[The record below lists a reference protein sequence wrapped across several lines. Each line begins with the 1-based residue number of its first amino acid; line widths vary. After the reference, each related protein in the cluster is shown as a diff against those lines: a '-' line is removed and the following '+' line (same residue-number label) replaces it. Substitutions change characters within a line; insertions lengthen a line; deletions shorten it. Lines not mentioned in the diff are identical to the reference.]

1 MEDAKQWKAELSAFV
16 LLCKS
21 CIRFLAKKF
30 QKEDT
35 AVVAED
41 ILNLQRRSRKIQL
54 VICGSAVLL
63 LILIMRGCGS
73 QESDER
79 VTSGT
84 QSKSIQTNGS
94 SRGKLTAQ
102 EAVARIVNVPLWKL
116 ARVIEAPSPG
126 EIWENTAPMLD
137 VLQVIDGGVLVETR
151 MGESDSSGKTTVFFV
166 RTSRQYA
173 DNDKLTLGFYMCT
186 GMKSYTTASGVT
198 KTVHAF
204 EELAE
209 SLQNEMRMVLA
220 HREKEQAAARKMA
233 EAKEREERK
242 RQEKEQAE
250 ARKKADEEYRL
261 KELQEREHPS
271 SPEEFLSRVFH
282 GNERVDLVQHRA
294 SVAFEQLRHEFV
306 WQIFWSQNINK
317 INAMHDAVNKAHVAD
332 KKGEYHFQC
341 VLLFAKWLYANGCN
355 SNQSFLDKFMPLLH
369 FDKLDENLVI
379 QKSLRGQV
387 EVRYDRQ
394 FVKELTELQKKHDW
408 VGLINIAFKDSNL
421 RLTEMPKDIARW
433 VTCNR
438 AISRLSKLPIKAQIV
453 SNEKLVWETIDKA
466 GFRINDLGRDQV
478 LRFDTKTYVHIDY
491 GRKAPKNPLSML
503 RDDFMQKKTKICDE
517 YKLSMQ
523 PNENE
528 KEQKIKA
535 LEDEFVKAYE
545 HWIETN

>member
-84 QSKSIQTNGS
+84 QSKSIQTNDS

-102 EAVARIVNVPLWKL
+102 EAVARIVNAPLWQL
-116 ARVIEAPSPG
+116 ARVNMAPSPG
-126 EIWENTAPMLD
+126 EIWENNAPMLD
-137 VLQVIDGGVLVETR
+137 VLQVIDDGVLVKTR
-151 MGESDSSGKTTVFFV
+151 ISEFDSLGKTMVFFV

-173 DNDKLTLGFYMCT
+173 DDDKLALGFYICT
-186 GMKSYTTASGVT
+186 GKKSYVTVSGAT
-198 KTVHAF
+198 KTVHSF

-209 SLQNEMRMVLA
+209 SLQNEMRMVLTN
-220 HREKEQAAARKMA
+220 RK
-233 EAKEREERK
+233 
-242 RQEKEQAE
+242 KEQAE

-341 VLLFAKWLYANGCN
+341 VLLFAKWLYAKGCN

-503 RDDFMQKKTKICDE
+503 RDDFIQKKTKIYDE

-528 KEQKIKA
+528 KEQRIKA